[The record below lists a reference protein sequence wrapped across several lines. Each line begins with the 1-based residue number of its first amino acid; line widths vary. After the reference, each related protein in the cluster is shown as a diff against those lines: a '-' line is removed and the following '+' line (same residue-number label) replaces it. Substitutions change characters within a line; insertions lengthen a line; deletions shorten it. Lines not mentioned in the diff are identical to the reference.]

1 MTETIICAL
10 ITGGLTLMG
19 VLIAN
24 GKQQAITDTKLDELT
39 REVREHNS
47 FAQRVPVIEEQ
58 IKVINHR
65 IQDLNAM
72 ENIKKRLGNLLA
84 VKSLVTITLTVV
96 FAVLALRE
104 SISGSEFLTIFTVV
118 IGFYFGTQR
127 VNEDKN
133 S

>member
-1 MTETIICAL
+1 
-10 ITGGLTLMG
+10 
-19 VLIAN
+19 
-24 GKQQAITDTKLDELT
+24 
-39 REVREHNS
+39 
-47 FAQRVPVIEEQ
+47 
-58 IKVINHR
+58 
-65 IQDLNAM
+65 M

-127 VNEDKN
+127 VNEDKA
-133 S
+133 

>member
-1 MTETIICAL
+1 
-10 ITGGLTLMG
+10 
-19 VLIAN
+19 
-24 GKQQAITDTKLDELT
+24 
-39 REVREHNS
+39 
-47 FAQRVPVIEEQ
+47 
-58 IKVINHR
+58 
-65 IQDLNAM
+65 M

-96 FAVLALRE
+96 FAVLALRGD
-104 SISGSEFLTIFTVV
+104 ITGTEFLTIFTVV